1 MILSD
6 NDIRRRL
13 ADGDL
18 VITPLDG
25 ESAIQPASVELTLDL
40 TGGAMRP
47 VQHQPGHPRE
57 IVCIAPGV
65 KTAPKMVHDCCED
78 GDLVLQPG
86 ACALVSTRER
96 VVIPPDLVAQVNG
109 KSSLARLFLIV
120 HTTAGFIDPGFP
132 GQITLEFV
140 NLSPQTMI
148 ISHGARVAQL
158 VLSTLTSPAA
168 RPYGSSGLGSHY
180 HGQSGATA
188 SRYGEDV

>member
-6 NDIRRRL
+6 TDIRRRL
-13 ADGDL
+13 ASGGL
-18 VITPLDG
+18 VITPLDD

-40 TGGAMRP
+40 TGGALRP

-57 IVCIAPGV
+57 VVRIAPGV
-65 KTAPKMVHDCCED
+65 KATPKMIHDSCED
-78 GDLVLQPG
+78 GDLVLQPD
-86 ACALVSTRER
+86 ACALVTTRER

-120 HTTAGFIDPGFP
+120 HTTAGFIDPGFA
-132 GQITLEFV
+132 GQITLELV

-148 ISHGARVAQL
+148 ISHGSRVAQL